1 MPSVSEQHIAQL
13 CRALRTAG
21 LPVGIEEELRLHVVL
36 AGLDIADPTQL
47 VDVLAAIVLK
57 SPRQRPDF
65 DRVVSAWAQT
75 QKRRIQVER
84 EPSPDTPSMAS
95 RPQRRWGLWGI
106 VAVVGIIGLLCTWYR
121 PRHEVVSPSQDLA
134 VDAALSSS
142 ALDLGKGPVDLR
154 SAAAEIEEKPPENPP
169 SPKPHRV
176 SVFVPHFEVT
186 PVPIPKS
193 LWAYLGMLLFA
204 TGIGIALRRFLRRPL
219 LPTAEPLPTRRGPLQ
234 LLPAPV
240 SLTRGTTAMLSQRE
254 QEIVVW
260 GIGRF
265 VSEEPS
271 PRLDLRSTIAATC
284 ESAGQPQL
292 RYQRLRHSR
301 EVWLWTD
308 TSLGAYADG
317 REAGVMQ
324 LSADL
329 RAALGQA
336 GLPLEEA
343 SYHGLPDRLLSAHG
357 PFAPSEVDERR
368 DAAMVLLLT
377 DGRLLSLA
385 LSSGADG
392 VSAKA
397 LLRQLSHWPQLAFV
411 DCGNGVYR
419 LRELLSPF
427 GLAVINPSDV
437 PGFLGGTQSPRRQPD
452 SASDLHTWIAVCA
465 LSPFPLDDETAL
477 ALRQKLR
484 LAVSPWAIQ
493 AVRSAARSQGS
504 RFVLPQKVR
513 AEKLHWLCT
522 AEDLYRQGHIP
533 KDARLGQALVLYR
546 DQLEKEDRQ
555 HRCRD
560 ALTPYV
566 GTPAEKNLQVQKALL
581 DLWDQPEQA
590 ARDLFR
596 LSHSSQAGHIKA
608 ALGARV
614 SAEYLDEAAASRK
627 QTVTIL
633 PWRFDRLTPTAR
645 VLLQRL
651 GLGLGVVGYKL
662 RPVTLAPAARQ
673 KMAWAACAGL
683 VVTALV
689 GTVNSF
695 VTWLRPTGQ
704 PVLTDSH
711 RPDGGTVTIDPVPNS
726 RDHQVSAQYAFVTET
741 QRVSAGAQVSLT
753 WEADER
759 DPPDAGSHALLD
771 LGVDLASPPDLA
783 IRDMTVV
790 VEEARDLGTVPTV
803 PALGAAAA
811 WSCPYEENTIQGVVC
826 VKVCGGDFVMGS
838 ADDDREAESDERP
851 AHPVHVDTFWIGKY
865 EVSNEQYR
873 KKEPGHK
880 STFDGDNLPVQDV
893 DWKHARSYCRSIGGD
908 LPTEAEWEYAARGP
922 EGRKYPWGKAEP
934 QPGRATFNR
943 RWNDGPAAIEA
954 NPKGRGPFGTL
965 NQAGNIDEWVTDCY
979 DVSRYA
985 KRKAQSDQTVTPKPV
1000 RNPVD
1005 DWPVCERRVLR
1016 GGPFWV
1022 RPQLLRS
1029 SLRNWKQPVLG
1040 SEILGFR
1047 CVRDSGRQR

>member
-21 LPVGIEEELRLHVVL
+21 LQVGIEEELRLHVVL

-75 QKRRIQVER
+75 QTRRTQVER
-84 EPSPDTPSMAS
+84 EPSPDTPTLPS

-377 DGRLLSLA
+377 NGRLLSLA

-392 VSAKA
+392 VSTKA

-419 LRELLSPF
+419 LRELLLPF
-427 GLAVINPSDV
+427 GLAVISPSDV

-546 DQLEKEDRQ
+546 HQLDKEDRK
-555 HRCRD
+555 HRSRD

-566 GTPAEKNLQVQKALL
+566 GTPAEQHLQVQKALL
-581 DLWDQPEQA
+581 DLWDKPEQA

-596 LSHSSQAGHIKA
+596 LSHSSQAGTIKA
-608 ALGARV
+608 ALRTLV
-614 SAEYLDEAAASRK
+614 SAEYLEAPAASRTR
-627 QTVTIL
+627 TVTIL
-633 PWRFDRLTPTAR
+633 PWRFEKLTPTAR
-645 VLLQRL
+645 ELLSRL

-683 VVTALV
+683 VVAAVV
-689 GTVNSF
+689 GTVHSLA
-695 VTWLRPTGQ
+695 TWLRPTGP
-704 PVLTDSH
+704 PVVSDSH
-711 RPDGGTVTIDPVPNS
+711 RPDGGTVTIEPVPDS
-726 RDHQVSAQYAFVTET
+726 RDHQVSAQYAFVKET
-741 QRVSAGAQVSLT
+741 QRVSAGAQVSLS
-753 WEADER
+753 WEAAER
-759 DPPDAGSHALLD
+759 DPPDAGSNALPD
-771 LGVDLASPPDLA
+771 LGADLAIPPDLSQPEDLA
-783 IRDMTVV
+783 KPEDLRKPKERPDLAKPIRPDMAKPTRPDMAESTAETLGGKADDHARTPSRSADMSVSA
-790 VEEARDLGTVPTV
+790 VEPDQKESGVARKAEL
-803 PALGAAAA
+803 
-811 WSCPYEENTIQGVVC
+811 SCPNQEWTDPKFGVVF
-826 VKVCGGDFVMGS
+826 VKVCGKEFEMYSEFVRL
-838 ADDDREAESDERP
+838 DDY
-851 AHPVHVDTFWIGKY
+851 WIGKY
-865 EVSNEQYR
+865 EVSNAQYR
-873 KKEPGHK
+873 KSHPEHFSKFIGPE
-880 STFDGDNLPVQDV
+880 LPVQDV
-893 DWKHARSYCRSIGGD
+893 NWYDADRS
-908 LPTEAEWEYAARGP
+908 
-922 EGRKYPWGKAEP
+922 P
-934 QPGRATFNR
+934 QIFSTGH
-943 RWNDGPAAIEA
+943 W
-954 NPKGRGPFGTL
+954 L
-965 NQAGNIDEWVTDCY
+965 Q
-979 DVSRYA
+979 
-985 KRKAQSDQTVTPKPV
+985 
-1000 RNPVD
+1000 
-1005 DWPVCERRVLR
+1005 
-1016 GGPFWV
+1016 
-1022 RPQLLRS
+1022 
-1029 SLRNWKQPVLG
+1029 
-1040 SEILGFR
+1040 
-1047 CVRDSGRQR
+1047 

>member
-65 DRVVSAWAQT
+65 DRVVSAWAQA
-75 QKRRIQVER
+75 QKRRTQVER
-84 EPSPDTPSMAS
+84 EPSPDTPALPS

-106 VAVVGIIGLLCTWYR
+106 VAVVGLIGLLCTWYW

-134 VDAALSSS
+134 ADAALSSS
-142 ALDLGKGPVDLR
+142 ALDLGKSPVDLR

-193 LWAYLGMLLFA
+193 LWAYLGMLLLT

-219 LPTAEPLPTRRGPLQ
+219 LPTAEPLPARRGPLQ

-284 ESAGQPQL
+284 ESAGLPQL

-392 VSAKA
+392 VSTKA
-397 LLRQLSHWPQLAFV
+397 LLRQLSNWPQLAFV

-419 LRELLSPF
+419 LRELLLPF
-427 GLAVINPSDV
+427 GLVVINPSDV

-465 LSPFPLDDETAL
+465 LSPFPLNDETAL

-493 AVRSAARSQGS
+493 AVRSAARSQG
-504 RFVLPQKVR
+504 
-513 AEKLHWLCT
+513 
-522 AEDLYRQGHIP
+522 
-533 KDARLGQALVLYR
+533 
-546 DQLEKEDRQ
+546 
-555 HRCRD
+555 
-560 ALTPYV
+560 
-566 GTPAEKNLQVQKALL
+566 
-581 DLWDQPEQA
+581 
-590 ARDLFR
+590 
-596 LSHSSQAGHIKA
+596 
-608 ALGARV
+608 
-614 SAEYLDEAAASRK
+614 
-627 QTVTIL
+627 
-633 PWRFDRLTPTAR
+633 
-645 VLLQRL
+645 
-651 GLGLGVVGYKL
+651 
-662 RPVTLAPAARQ
+662 
-673 KMAWAACAGL
+673 
-683 VVTALV
+683 
-689 GTVNSF
+689 
-695 VTWLRPTGQ
+695 
-704 PVLTDSH
+704 
-711 RPDGGTVTIDPVPNS
+711 
-726 RDHQVSAQYAFVTET
+726 
-741 QRVSAGAQVSLT
+741 
-753 WEADER
+753 
-759 DPPDAGSHALLD
+759 
-771 LGVDLASPPDLA
+771 
-783 IRDMTVV
+783 
-790 VEEARDLGTVPTV
+790 
-803 PALGAAAA
+803 
-811 WSCPYEENTIQGVVC
+811 
-826 VKVCGGDFVMGS
+826 
-838 ADDDREAESDERP
+838 
-851 AHPVHVDTFWIGKY
+851 
-865 EVSNEQYR
+865 
-873 KKEPGHK
+873 
-880 STFDGDNLPVQDV
+880 
-893 DWKHARSYCRSIGGD
+893 
-908 LPTEAEWEYAARGP
+908 
-922 EGRKYPWGKAEP
+922 
-934 QPGRATFNR
+934 
-943 RWNDGPAAIEA
+943 
-954 NPKGRGPFGTL
+954 
-965 NQAGNIDEWVTDCY
+965 
-979 DVSRYA
+979 
-985 KRKAQSDQTVTPKPV
+985 
-1000 RNPVD
+1000 
-1005 DWPVCERRVLR
+1005 
-1016 GGPFWV
+1016 
-1022 RPQLLRS
+1022 
-1029 SLRNWKQPVLG
+1029 
-1040 SEILGFR
+1040 
-1047 CVRDSGRQR
+1047 